1 MKCPNCGAP
10 MSGAVCTYC
19 GSSRNQALEG
29 GKEKMSRG
37 KRNLLDIILIALGVL
52 WCLICLACIIELG
65 FWSPLELSAGLLLAS
80 PGIVCLLIG
89 FRRKKEK
96 ADPKHEEN

>member
-1 MKCPNCGAP
+1 
-10 MSGAVCTYC
+10 MSQLRRTDVRRRLHLLRLQPESGF
-19 GSSRNQALEG
+19 GGREG
-29 GKEKMSRG
+29 EMSRG